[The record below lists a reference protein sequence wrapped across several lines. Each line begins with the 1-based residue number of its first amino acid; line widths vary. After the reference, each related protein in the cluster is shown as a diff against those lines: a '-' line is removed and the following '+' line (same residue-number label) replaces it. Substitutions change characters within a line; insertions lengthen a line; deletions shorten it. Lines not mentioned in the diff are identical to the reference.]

1 MSQPTRIGVFGFY
14 SYRNLGDN
22 LMACLVAEQVRAAG
36 CEPVIFCKLDDP
48 RIVWG
53 FESCGSVAEFVAGVD
68 AVICGGGGL
77 LISRPRPSDISKDFH
92 IDLQALL
99 DATAAKGIP
108 VFGTSLG
115 GGGMP
120 LDAIVPPVRQ
130 DLVRKLRYVTLRN
143 REDVQLLD
151 QAGIEGEFLDD
162 IVWSVSRKI
171 LVVPTARE
179 GRRPKVGINL
189 YIGHSRKMQSV
200 RLLLQLITWIRRD
213 IDFVFYEIHPELD
226 GTFEAFS
233 TNLGQP
239 NCSARELLDIRDACQ
254 ELSSADLLIT
264 TRLHCGVM
272 AMSYGVPSIAF
283 AGAEKT
289 RLLYRRAARSQFFW
303 PAKEFA
309 RFAALFLMP
318 GRFGKLISQ
327 RQTIVPD
334 EIMNGALAH
343 YDRIS
348 DYCTQVRQT
357 A

>member
-1 MSQPTRIGVFGFY
+1 MSQPTRIGIFGFY

-48 RIVWG
+48 RIAWG
-53 FESCGSVAEFVAGVD
+53 FESCGSVGEFVAGVD

-99 DATAAKGIP
+99 DATEAKGIP
-108 VFGTSLG
+108 LFGTSLG
-115 GGGMP
+115 GGGVA

-130 DLVRKLRYVTLRN
+130 DLVRKLHYVTLRN
-143 REDVQLLD
+143 REDLQLLD
-151 QAGIEGEFLDD
+151 QAGIKGEFLDD

-171 LVVPTARE
+171 PVAPTSRE

-189 YIGHSRKMQSV
+189 YIRHSRKMQPV
-200 RLLLQLITWIRRD
+200 RMLLQLITKVRRD

-226 GTFEAFS
+226 GTFEAF
-233 TNLGQP
+233 TANLNQS
-239 NCSARELLDIRDACQ
+239 NCSAQELLDIREACQ
-254 ELSSADLLIT
+254 ELSSTDLLIT

-289 RLLYRRAARSQFFW
+289 RLLYRRADRSQFFW
-303 PAKEFA
+303 PAKKFA
-309 RFAALFLMP
+309 RFAALFLIP
-318 GRFGKLISQ
+318 GGFSKLVAE
-327 RQTIVPD
+327 RRAIVPD
-334 EIMNGALAH
+334 EIMKGALSH
-343 YDRIS
+343 YDRVS
-348 DYCTQVRQT
+348 DYCTQVRKG